1 METETVSNFT
11 LQSLWYSDGTVNGT
25 HFVSYDTA
33 NINLDNAVVIHTV
46 GYPQ

>member
-1 METETVSNFT
+1 METETVSDFT
-11 LQSLWYSDGTVNGT
+11 LQSLWYSDGT

-33 NINLDNAVVIHTV
+33 NINLNNAVDIHTV